1 MPSTVLVSDGVEV
14 ILTVDTARDGERT
27 CEYYGKEKK
36 NNFSPFELNFVNL
49 LVKLI
54 FPGSQESALTDYD
67 LVFRGSSRL
76 LSPLT
81 LPNTDRNQHRYRRH
95 RHPHYSA
102 DQNLATLLFVLQ
114 KMRFSLAVLSAL
126 FLLAAASPN
135 DQSPLQLSPL
145 ESTKVPGKS
154 PVELCSLQP
163 QDDLVSIKYIDLS
176 PNPPLAGHNLTIE
189 GEGRLKTRIEE
200 GAYAQFEVKYGFIK
214 LLTGTADLC
223 EKAAEVNLT
232 CPIEKGDVSIY
243 KMVELPSQIPPV
255 SISLPS

>member
-1 MPSTVLVSDGVEV
+1 M
-14 ILTVDTARDGERT
+14 
-27 CEYYGKEKK
+27 
-36 NNFSPFELNFVNL
+36 
-49 LVKLI
+49 
-54 FPGSQESALTDYD
+54 
-67 LVFRGSSRL
+67 RL
-76 LSPLT
+76 
-81 LPNTDRNQHRYRRH
+81 
-95 RHPHYSA
+95 
-102 DQNLATLLFVLQ
+102 
-114 KMRFSLAVLSAL
+114 SLAVLSAL
-126 FLLAAASPN
+126 FLLAAGSPE
-135 DQSPLQLSPL
+135 QSPLLSPL

-176 PNPPLAGHNLTIE
+176 PNPPLAGHNLTVE

-200 GAYAQFEVKYGFIK
+200 GSYAQFEVKYGFIK

-255 SISLPS
+255 STPAFILILIT